1 MAFLTTKL
9 TLAKEPKPIQT
20 RTGTPMATAFG
31 FAKLGN
37 DSPDLPLAV
46 TAFGNVAEL
55 LLQHDKGQVIQISGD
70 LKIHTYMNREQQ
82 EVEQLQITVDMLAS
96 AKQTKPARRGDSQRQ
111 GNQNHQ
117 QGYGQQQP
125 MQSPPA
131 NQPNQYQ
138 NDMGFQQRPN
148 KPAPQMGQPMG
159 ADQFADDD
167 INF

>member
-1 MAFLTTKL
+1 MAFLSTKL

-37 DSPDLPLAV
+37 DSPDLPIAV
-46 TAFGNVAEL
+46 TAFGNVADA
-55 LLQHDKGQVIQISGD
+55 LLQHDKGQVIQVSGD

-82 EVEQLQITVDMLAS
+82 EVEQLQITLDMLAS
-96 AKQTKPARRGDSQRQ
+96 AKQTKPAKRADKPRP
-111 GNQNHQ
+111 
-117 QGYGQQQP
+117 QQQT
-125 MQSPPA
+125 PPGGGYQQNSQA
-131 NQPNQYQ
+131 PAQQPNQYQ

-148 KPAPQMGQPMG
+148 KPAPQMGQPMV